1 MREIFKLDMK
11 LRFKEIKIDK
21 ISGAIQFVLIISAI
35 FLFLKYL
42 SSLTSN
48 SYAIKEL
55 SALFLAFMG
64 FFKIRTDS
72 ITQREMDFMAF
83 FPSFN
88 KTKVRKYFMYKKATI
103 TYIFI
108 IYLLFPTSVD
118 ILEIKSFFMYGSII
132 YLYMFVDTLFF
143 YVTENTRKSN
153 ILYTALR
160 ISYYVLFFSSM
171 NFPNLGIDLEK
182 LLPKLQLWYMIPTFT
197 ILFCVNPLL
206 LKSPNQKGQ

>member
-1 MREIFKLDMK
+1 MK
-11 LRFKEIKIDK
+11 LRFKEIKIDRL
-21 ISGAIQFVLIISAI
+21 SGAIQFILIISAI

-55 SALFLAFMG
+55 CALFLAFMG

-72 ITQREMDFMAF
+72 ITQREMDFMTF

-88 KTKVRKYFMYKKATI
+88 KTQVRKYFMYKKATI

-132 YLYMFVDTLFF
+132 YFYMFVDTLFF
-143 YVTENTRKSN
+143 FVTENTRKSN

-160 ISYYVLFFSSM
+160 ISYYVLLFSSL

>member
-1 MREIFKLDMK
+1 
-11 LRFKEIKIDK
+11 
-21 ISGAIQFVLIISAI
+21 
-35 FLFLKYL
+35 
-42 SSLTSN
+42 
-48 SYAIKEL
+48 
-55 SALFLAFMG
+55 MG

-72 ITQREMDFMAF
+72 ITQREMDFMTF

-88 KTKVRKYFMYKKATI
+88 KAQVRKYFMYKKATI

-118 ILEIKSFFMYGSII
+118 ILEIKSFFMFGVLI
-132 YLYMFVDTLFF
+132 YFYMFLDTLFF

-182 LLPKLQLWYMIPTFT
+182 LLPKLQLWYMIPIF
-197 ILFCVNPLL
+197 IVLFCVNPLL
-206 LKSPNQKGQ
+206 LKAPNIKGE

>member
-1 MREIFKLDMK
+1 MK
-11 LRFKEIKIDK
+11 LRFKEIKIDRL
-21 ISGAIQFVLIISAI
+21 SGAIQFILIISAI

-55 SALFLAFMG
+55 CALFLAFMG

-72 ITQREMDFMAF
+72 ITQREMDFMTF
-83 FPSFN
+83 FPKFN
-88 KTKVRKYFMYKKATI
+88 KVQVRKYFMYKKATI

-108 IYLLFPTSVD
+108 IYLLFPTSVE

-132 YLYMFVDTLFF
+132 YFYMFLDTLFF
-143 YVTENTRKSN
+143 YVTENTKKSN
-153 ILYTALR
+153 ILYTTLR
-160 ISYYVLFFSSM
+160 ISYYVLFFSRL

-182 LLPKLQLWYMIPTFT
+182 LLPKLQLWCMIPIF
-197 ILFCVNPLL
+197 IVLFCVNPLL
-206 LKSPNQKGQ
+206 LKAPNIKGE